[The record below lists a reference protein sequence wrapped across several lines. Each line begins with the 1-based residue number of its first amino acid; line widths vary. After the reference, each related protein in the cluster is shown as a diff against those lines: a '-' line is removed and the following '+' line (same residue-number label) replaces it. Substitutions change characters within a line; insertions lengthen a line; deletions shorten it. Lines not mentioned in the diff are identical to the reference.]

1 MAFFDDLSNKVTKL
15 GKDVSQKT
23 KSFTGSVQLNSQINE
38 QKKNQSRL
46 FEELG
51 RMAYQ
56 NEEIRTRSEFAELA
70 GMIQNAENTIKELE
84 VQLSVTKG
92 EVQCKNCGSFVPSDN
107 AFCPKCGTKV
117 EVPVAPQQ
125 PVQDGAPQADASN
138 GAVCVKC
145 GAPLSAD
152 SAFCTNCGT
161 PVNQ

>member
-51 RMAYQ
+51 RMVYQ
-56 NEEIRTRSEFAELA
+56 NEEIRTRPEFAELA

-92 EVQCKNCGSFVPSDN
+92 EVQCKNCGNFVPSDN
-107 AFCPKCGTKV
+107 TFCPNCGTKV

-125 PVQDGAPQADASN
+125 PQDGAPQAGASN

-145 GAPLSAD
+145 GAPLAAD